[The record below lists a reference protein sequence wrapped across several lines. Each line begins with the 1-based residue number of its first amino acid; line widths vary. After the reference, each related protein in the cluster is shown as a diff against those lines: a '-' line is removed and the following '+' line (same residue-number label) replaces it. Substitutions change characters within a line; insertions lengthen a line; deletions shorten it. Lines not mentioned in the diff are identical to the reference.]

1 MSWEWD
7 RYHDELLKR
16 TNKFPPLMRREYD
29 GTANWLAP
37 RRFPLPVYRL
47 LDDQYGLL
55 RRVSLAEHPCDPS
68 LGWGVIHIEP
78 RKGIVEH
85 IFLSSLIW
93 SLVQLNASERHRF
106 FGVPFTDIDHPT
118 VGYLSWREIPALAP
132 EETNGTL
139 IAMSSLLT
147 HSLAHL
153 ENDNYRESACS
164 LDSFG
169 DIATLADE
177 AQTMPQIIVY
187 DRTGGITRTNE
198 RTDYLLTLF
207 TAYDRQ
213 LGSVPHKLIILGD
226 NTGPHRLALRSRSA
240 DGEHLVCVDAPLRDS
255 EYLSFLLGWERWS
268 NSRSTPLNRLSQ
280 AKNLLKETFTDIQ
293 TLGMGNPVFA
303 YKPCDT
309 YSTHIENNQATFDI
323 FCTFVAQQND
333 GLRVQSTTQLSTVLM
348 SRMTFEQREEAR
360 CALWAFLL
368 SGGFKHSKR
377 VAYEQTLN
385 RWYLAMRN
393 ARTNPKDTMPFD
405 FLDAPPEISTH
416 VGNECVQA
424 IMDNPILISIFNT
437 AYREKEGEGREA
449 LILLSN
455 EALALGLIAQSAVVF
470 LEDSKTGFSGRTLSA
485 FSQAMDL
492 PAWKEFVTRLFC
504 ALDEARKPLLARK
517 VLHNMYP
524 FFRNESVVAD
534 TWEDP
539 EEVNRLAREQAAA
552 CPLGGITYE
561 MHVEMIKRAH
571 WEVAAMRKEEY
582 ADAVIRASLDY
593 NLRADKNLP
602 EAWKYWVGCASINED
617 FAQAIPNL
625 ESWQISNNK
634 SYLRSLLEAPI
645 PACDN
650 ALLLLRFV
658 NEEQQGDAELTLKD
672 DLPRSAPPRTRA
684 WRYRYGPR
692 SRTR

>member
-47 LDDQYGLL
+47 LNDQYGLL
-55 RRVSLAEHPCDPS
+55 KRVSLAEHPCDPS

-93 SLVQLNASERHRF
+93 SLVQLNASERRRF
-106 FGVPFTDIDHPT
+106 FGVPLTDIDHPT

-153 ENDNYRESACS
+153 ENDNYRESTCS

-169 DIATLADE
+169 DIVTLADE
-177 AQTMPQIIVY
+177 ARTMPQIIVY

-213 LGSVPHKLIILGD
+213 LGSVPHKLIILGG

-280 AKNLLKETFTDIQ
+280 AENLLKETFTDIQ
-293 TLGMGNPVFA
+293 TLGMGDPVFA

-333 GLRVQSTTQLSTVLM
+333 GLRVQSTTQLSDVLM

-424 IMDNPILISIFNT
+424 IMGNPLLTNLFVTSRFAGNREESKVLISLANDV
-437 AYREKEGEGREA
+437 
-449 LILLSN
+449 
-455 EALALGLIAQSAVVF
+455 LALGIIAQSAVDY
-470 LEDSKTGFSGRTLSA
+470 LSERTEGFSSRTLSA
-485 FSQAMDL
+485 FSQALDL
-492 PAWKEFVTRLFC
+492 PAWKEFVTSLFC

-517 VLHNMYP
+517 VLHNVYL

-539 EEVNRLAREQAAA
+539 DEIDRFAREQAAA
-552 CPLGGITYE
+552 GPRGGASLE
-561 MHVEMIKRAH
+561 MRIAMIKQAQ
-571 WEVAAMRKEEY
+571 WELAKIRKEEH
-582 ADAVIRASLDY
+582 ADIIIRVSLAH
-593 NLRADKNLP
+593 NLRVGKNPP
-602 EAWKYWVGCASINED
+602 EAWRYWVGRMPANGD
-617 FAQAIPNL
+617 FAQSVPSL
-625 ESWQISNNK
+625 EAQQLQEHMDF
-634 SYLRSLLEAPI
+634 LRSLQEKPA

-650 ALLLLRFV
+650 ALLLLRFA
-658 NEEQQGDAELTLKD
+658 NEEQQGDAEITPQD